1 VDYGLTGRTVVVT
14 GAARGQG
21 AAEAEILVREG
32 ARVVG
37 ADILDDEGTAL
48 AARLRALGPG
58 TMEYR
63 HLDVSS
69 EEEWAALAAYLRS
82 DGGVPGSTVPGSTVH
97 GLVNNAGVPY
107 RKRLMDMD
115 TEGWDRIIGI
125 NLTGTMLGMR
135 TIVPL
140 MPADGTASI
149 VNIGS
154 IAGLHAH
161 HALAYTVS
169 KWGQRGL
176 TKVAALEL
184 APRGIRVNAVH
195 PGPIDTPISAGAD
208 PVFLRVTVE
217 QTLLGR
223 EGRPDEVANLVVFLL
238 SDLASYITGAEIP
251 VDGGHTSHGGTK
263 PIVDALARA
272 RRLPSPALGSAG
284 TEPGPALSPGRL
296 RPATPEPARGHRD
309 PQAHPPR
316 QCRGPRGWPGRAVGI
331 GGHGAGSTTVLLT
344 VPRPSTSR
352 VTTSPGTSGGGTRS
366 PARPQISVRQ
376 PRWQVPEASRSPGAT
391 TEPREA

>member
-1 VDYGLTGRTVVVT
+1 MDYGLTGRTVVVT

-32 ARVVG
+32 ARVIG
-37 ADILDDEGTAL
+37 ADVLDNEGKAL
-48 AARLRALGPG
+48 AERLTALGPG
-58 TMEYR
+58 AMDYR

-69 EEEWAALAAYLRS
+69 ESQWADLAAYLA
-82 DGGVPGSTVPGSTVH
+82 GELVH

-115 TEGWDRIIGI
+115 VDGWNRVIGI

-135 TIVPL
+135 TLVPL
-140 MPADGTASI
+140 MPEHSGASI

-161 HALAYTVS
+161 HALGYTVS

-176 TKVAALEL
+176 SKVAALEL
-184 APRGIRVNAVH
+184 APRGIRVNTVH

-223 EGRPDEVANLVVFLL
+223 EGRADEVANVVVFLL

-251 VDGGHTSHGGTK
+251 VDGGHTAHGGTK

-272 RRLPSPALGSAG
+272 N
-284 TEPGPALSPGRL
+284 
-296 RPATPEPARGHRD
+296 
-309 PQAHPPR
+309 
-316 QCRGPRGWPGRAVGI
+316 
-331 GGHGAGSTTVLLT
+331 
-344 VPRPSTSR
+344 
-352 VTTSPGTSGGGTRS
+352 
-366 PARPQISVRQ
+366 
-376 PRWQVPEASRSPGAT
+376 SRSP
-391 TEPREA
+391 

>member
-1 VDYGLTGRTVVVT
+1 MDYGLTGRTVVIT

-21 AAEAEILVREG
+21 AAEAELLVREG
-32 ARVVG
+32 ARVIG
-37 ADILDDEGTAL
+37 ADILDEAGGPLAERLTA
-48 AARLRALGPG
+48 AGPG

-69 EEEWAALAAYLRS
+69 EAQWADLAAHLS
-82 DGGVPGSTVPGSTVH
+82 SGGGGVH

-115 TEGWDRIIGI
+115 VDGWNRVIAV

-135 TIVPL
+135 TLVPL
-140 MPADGTASI
+140 MPQHAGASI

-161 HALAYTVS
+161 HALAYTAS

-176 TKVAALEL
+176 SKVAALEL
-184 APRGIRVNAVH
+184 APRGIRVNTVH

-223 EGRPDEVANLVVFLL
+223 EGRADEVASIVVFLL

-251 VDGGHTSHGGTK
+251 VDGGHTAHGGTK

-272 RRLPSPALGSAG
+272 Q
-284 TEPGPALSPGRL
+284 
-296 RPATPEPARGHRD
+296 AR
-309 PQAHPPR
+309 
-316 QCRGPRGWPGRAVGI
+316 
-331 GGHGAGSTTVLLT
+331 
-344 VPRPSTSR
+344 
-352 VTTSPGTSGGGTRS
+352 
-366 PARPQISVRQ
+366 
-376 PRWQVPEASRSPGAT
+376 
-391 TEPREA
+391 

>member
-1 VDYGLTGRTVVVT
+1 MDYGLAGRRYVVT

-32 ARVVG
+32 ARVIG
-37 ADILDDEGTAL
+37 ADLLDDEGKAL
-48 AARLRALGPG
+48 AGRLTALGPG

-63 HLDVSS
+63 HLDVAS
-69 EEEWAALAAYLRS
+69 ESQWAEFASRLAA
-82 DGGVPGSTVPGSTVH
+82 DGGVVH

-115 TEGWDRIIGI
+115 VDGWNRVIGI

-135 TIVPL
+135 TLVPL
-140 MPADGTASI
+140 MPEHAGASI

-176 TKVAALEL
+176 SKVAALEL
-184 APRGIRVNAVH
+184 APRGIRVNTVH

-217 QTLLGR
+217 QTLIGR
-223 EGRPDEVANLVVFLL
+223 EGRADEVAAMVVFLL

-251 VDGGHTSHGGTK
+251 VDGGHTAHGGTK

-272 RRLPSPALGSAG
+272 RR
-284 TEPGPALSPGRL
+284 
-296 RPATPEPARGHRD
+296 
-309 PQAHPPR
+309 
-316 QCRGPRGWPGRAVGI
+316 
-331 GGHGAGSTTVLLT
+331 
-344 VPRPSTSR
+344 
-352 VTTSPGTSGGGTRS
+352 
-366 PARPQISVRQ
+366 
-376 PRWQVPEASRSPGAT
+376 
-391 TEPREA
+391 

>member
-1 VDYGLTGRTVVVT
+1 MDYGLAGRTVVIT

-32 ARVVG
+32 TRVIG
-37 ADILDDEGTAL
+37 ADILDEAGAAL
-48 AARLRALGPG
+48 AARLTATGPG
-58 TMEYR
+58 TLEYR

-69 EEEWAALAAYLRS
+69 EAQWADLAGYLA
-82 DGGVPGSTVPGSTVH
+82 GGPVH

-107 RKRLMDMD
+107 RARLMDMD
-115 TEGWDRIIGI
+115 VAGWDRVIGV
-125 NLTGTMLGMR
+125 NLTGAMLGMR
-135 TIVPL
+135 TLAPL

-161 HALAYTVS
+161 HALAYTAS
-169 KWGQRGL
+169 KWGLRGL
-176 TKVAALEL
+176 SKVAALEL

-223 EGRPDEVANLVVFLL
+223 EGRADEVANLVVFLL

-251 VDGGHTSHGGTK
+251 VDGGHTAHGGTK
-263 PIVDALARA
+263 PITDALARA
-272 RRLPSPALGSAG
+272 R
-284 TEPGPALSPGRL
+284 
-296 RPATPEPARGHRD
+296 
-309 PQAHPPR
+309 
-316 QCRGPRGWPGRAVGI
+316 
-331 GGHGAGSTTVLLT
+331 
-344 VPRPSTSR
+344 
-352 VTTSPGTSGGGTRS
+352 
-366 PARPQISVRQ
+366 
-376 PRWQVPEASRSPGAT
+376 AS
-391 TEPREA
+391 

>member
-1 VDYGLTGRTVVVT
+1 MDYGLAGRTVVIT

-21 AAEAEILVREG
+21 AAEAELLVREG
-32 ARVVG
+32 ARVIG
-37 ADILDDEGTAL
+37 ADILDEAGGAL
-48 AARLRALGPG
+48 AERLTATGPG

-69 EEEWAALAAYLRS
+69 EAQWADLAAHLS
-82 DGGVPGSTVPGSTVH
+82 SGGGGVH

-115 TEGWDRIIGI
+115 VDGWNRVIAV

-135 TIVPL
+135 TLVPL
-140 MPADGTASI
+140 MPEHAGASI

-161 HALAYTVS
+161 HALAYTAS

-176 TKVAALEL
+176 SKVAALEL
-184 APRGIRVNAVH
+184 APRGIRVNTVH

-223 EGRPDEVANLVVFLL
+223 EGRADEVANIVVFLL

-251 VDGGHTSHGGTK
+251 VDGGHTAHGGTK

-272 RRLPSPALGSAG
+272 QAG
-284 TEPGPALSPGRL
+284 
-296 RPATPEPARGHRD
+296 
-309 PQAHPPR
+309 
-316 QCRGPRGWPGRAVGI
+316 
-331 GGHGAGSTTVLLT
+331 
-344 VPRPSTSR
+344 
-352 VTTSPGTSGGGTRS
+352 
-366 PARPQISVRQ
+366 
-376 PRWQVPEASRSPGAT
+376 
-391 TEPREA
+391 